1 LAVLIV
7 GGGGPH
13 LEGMRHAISIAIVAG
28 ALAIAAPAAAQD
40 DGDSGGGSTGG
51 GSTGG
56 GTVEDGL
63 GLLGEGTRLILE
75 GLMEEMRPMF
85 EQARPYFED
94 EVLPFL
100 NRMGELMDD
109 ITSYELPERLPNGDI
124 IIRRSPDAPRFEP
137 EVGEGG
143 DVEL

>member
-1 LAVLIV
+1 MKHMVSVAL
-7 GGGGPH
+7 
-13 LEGMRHAISIAIVAG
+13 VAG
-28 ALAIAAPAAAQD
+28 ALAIAAPAAAQE
-40 DGDSGGGSTGG
+40 DGATDSDVS
-51 GSTGG
+51 
-56 GTVEDGL
+56 EGL

-75 GLMEEMRPMF
+75 GLMEEMRPMI
-85 EQARPYFED
+85 EEARPYFED

-109 ITSYELPERLPNGDI
+109 VTSYELPERLPNGDI
-124 IIRRSPDAPRFEP
+124 IIRRSPDAPEFDP